1 MLNFII
7 GRNNS
12 GKTEKIRALIA
23 ERASENKKCILIVPE
38 QFSFESERSILE
50 KIGAQKMLNVDI
62 LSFTRLA
69 FVINEQY
76 GKALNKT
83 IDDGTRKVL
92 MSLSLEAL
100 SGKLEYFKRF
110 SSKPALLSNLLT
122 FVTELKQCAVTP
134 DEIAEISGKTGN
146 KSLGKKLSELSLIA
160 ASYDALVSR
169 SFFDD
174 ENLLTIAADMISET
188 DFFDGKAVYF
198 DAFCGFTKQERNC
211 IKSILPKAENV
222 FISLCTDRDLS
233 REGVSVFENGNA
245 LTR

>member
-174 ENLLTIAADMISET
+174 ENYRKPTFLTE
-188 DFFDGKAVYF
+188 KP
-198 DAFCGFTKQERNC
+198 
-211 IKSILPKAENV
+211 SILMHFAALQSRNGTALKVFCRKPKM
-222 FISLCTDRDLS
+222 SLFLFAQTEIYLVRAFPFS
-233 REGVSVFENGNA
+233 K
-245 LTR
+245 T

>member
-174 ENLLTIAADMISET
+174 ENLLTIAAE
-188 DFFDGKAVYF
+188 KP
-198 DAFCGFTKQERNC
+198 
-211 IKSILPKAENV
+211 SILMHFAALQSRNGTVLKVFCRKPKM
-222 FISLCTDRDLS
+222 SLFLFAQTEIYLVRAFPFS
-233 REGVSVFENGNA
+233 K
-245 LTR
+245 T

>member
-1 MLNFII
+1 MRVNAVFSKN
-7 GRNNS
+7 R
-12 GKTEKIRALIA
+12 RA
-23 ERASENKKCILIVPE
+23 
-38 QFSFESERSILE
+38 
-50 KIGAQKMLNVDI
+50 KMLNVDI

-188 DFFDGKAVYF
+188 DFLTEKP
-198 DAFCGFTKQERNC
+198 
-211 IKSILPKAENV
+211 SILMHFAALQSRNGTVLKVFYRKPKM
-222 FISLCTDRDLS
+222 SLFLFAQTEIYLVRAFPFS
-233 REGVSVFENGNA
+233 K
-245 LTR
+245 T

>member
-122 FVTELKQCAVTP
+122 FVTELT
-134 DEIAEISGKTGN
+134 T
-146 KSLGKKLSELSLIA
+146 
-160 ASYDALVSR
+160 
-169 SFFDD
+169 SF
-174 ENLLTIAADMISET
+174 
-188 DFFDGKAVYF
+188 
-198 DAFCGFTKQERNC
+198 AFSKPLMR
-211 IKSILPKAENV
+211 KSISTA
-222 FISLCTDRDLS
+222 
-233 REGVSVFENGNA
+233 
-245 LTR
+245 